1 MSDRSLGRTLW
12 NLFLAFLNATL
23 ILLAVCLW
31 FGWRLA
37 DTVQGISTEV
47 TRAVAEATPIR
58 DDLRGLTD
66 EVSALRADLSSLRD
80 SSDGFSSFT
89 FARYEQKLDDFGGR
103 LSELG
108 QRMESA
114 LSDPDALIETAIS
127 ATADELTGFVIEMR
141 HCRPERGAPQTSG

>member
-12 NLFLAFLNATL
+12 NLFLALLNATL
-23 ILLAVCLW
+23 ILLAICLW

-37 DTVQGISTEV
+37 DTVQNISTEI
-47 TRAVAEATPIR
+47 TRTVAEAAPIR
-58 DDLRGLTD
+58 DDLQGLAN
-66 EVSALRADLSSLRD
+66 EVSALRSDLSSLRD
-80 SSDGFSSFT
+80 ASDGFSSLT
-89 FARYEQKLDDFGGR
+89 FAKYEQRLDDFGSR

-127 ATADELTGFVIEMR
+127 ATADELTGFVVGMR
-141 HCRPERGAPQTSG
+141 HCRPEDDPPQTSG